1 MMCSAV
7 HQIKERIM
15 RIFLFTILLVIM
27 LSPTTTFAKDFGQ
40 GITLSEETV
49 ISAIIDKPE
58 DYVGKKVKVSG
69 LVIDV
74 CSRRGC
80 WIYLAG
86 DRDFEKIRIKVTDG
100 EIVFPMEARGK
111 TAVVEGVVERME
123 LTREEV
129 IARRKH
135 HAEETG
141 EAFDPTS
148 VPSGETMLRVR
159 GLGAEISGL

>member
-1 MMCSAV
+1 
-7 HQIKERIM
+7 M
-15 RIFLFTILLVIM
+15 RTFILALSLVVM
-27 LSPTTTFAKDFGQ
+27 LAPASGLAKTFGQ
-40 GITLSEETV
+40 PVSLSEETAV
-49 ISAIIDKPE
+49 SAIIDNP
-58 DYVGKKVKVSG
+58 DAYVGRKVKVSG

-86 DRDFEKIRIKVTDG
+86 DREFEKIRIKVTDG

-111 TAVVEGVVERME
+111 QAVVEGVVESME
-123 LTREEV
+123 LTKEQV

-141 EAFDPTS
+141 EAFDPAS
-148 VPSGETMLRVR
+148 VTSGETILRIR
-159 GLGAEISGL
+159 GLGAEVPSL

>member
-1 MMCSAV
+1 
-7 HQIKERIM
+7 M
-15 RIFLFTILLVIM
+15 RTFLITILLAAM
-27 LSPTTTFAKDFGQ
+27 LSPVTAFAKDFGQ
-40 GITLSEETV
+40 GVTLSEETA
-49 ISAIIDKPE
+49 ISSILDNST

-74 CSRRGC
+74 CSTRGC

-111 TAVVEGVVERME
+111 MATVEGVVESME

-129 IARRKH
+129 VKRRKH

-141 EAFDPTS
+141 TTFDPST
-148 VPSGETMLRVR
+148 VTSGETVLRIR
-159 GLGAEISGL
+159 GLGAAISGV

>member
-1 MMCSAV
+1 
-7 HQIKERIM
+7 M
-15 RIFLFTILLVIM
+15 RTFLVSILLAAM
-27 LSPTTTFAKDFGQ
+27 LSPVTAFAKDFGQ
-40 GITLSEETV
+40 GVTLSEETA
-49 ISAIIDKPE
+49 ISSILDNST

-74 CSRRGC
+74 CSTRGC

-111 TAVVEGVVERME
+111 MATVEGVVESME

-129 IARRKH
+129 VKRRKH

-141 EAFDPTS
+141 TAFDPST
-148 VPSGETMLRVR
+148 VTSGETVLRIR
-159 GLGAEISGL
+159 GLGAAISGV

>member
-1 MMCSAV
+1 
-7 HQIKERIM
+7 M
-15 RIFLFTILLVIM
+15 RTFVVVLSLVAM
-27 LSPTTTFAKDFGQ
+27 LAPANGLAKTFGQ
-40 GITLSEETV
+40 GVSLSEETAV
-49 ISAIIDKPE
+49 SAIIDNPE
-58 DYVGKKVKVSG
+58 AYVGRKVKVSG

-86 DRDFEKIRIKVTDG
+86 DREFEKIRIKVTDG

-111 TAVVEGVVERME
+111 QAVVEGVVESME
-123 LTREEV
+123 LTKEQV

-141 EAFDPTS
+141 EAFDPAS
-148 VPSGETMLRVR
+148 VTSGETILRIR
-159 GLGAEISGL
+159 GLGAEIPSL